1 MVDTSLDNKAFVY
14 RGFSAVTILP
24 PRSLLHPPLTPIR
37 PSDRSEHAGHWM
49 TSGNSW
55 YPFVLV
61 ASYSFSFQM
70 LIAVCDYIPDE
81 FCNMQ
86 TVSSLRADTGA
97 FSQHHCIIPGNC
109 LAHGTAWRI
118 SGIQK
123 HVLNEWIQSLN
134 CFCGFMTCW
143 ASHTQWNPK
152 VPEWL
157 LLASLVSVLDPHHMG
172 NSKIPQW
179 TRVSRYYTPAT
190 DGASL
195 RVNVGITSSETLPSS
210 RPQTEWGNFFF
221 LCSSD
226 KIYHGTYPTHS
237 LHHLFIWMLTCLCH

>member
-1 MVDTSLDNKAFVY
+1 MVSLPESKPQSLQRIQAQHPEVLHDLVEQDVISPSYFHHCGLQMVDTSLDNKAFTY

-24 PRSLLHPPLTPIR
+24 PRSLLHPPLTPIQ
-37 PSDRSEHAGHWM
+37 PSDRSEHAGHWI

-70 LIAVCDYIPDE
+70 LIAVCDYISDE

-123 HVLNEWIQSLN
+123 HVLNE
-134 CFCGFMTCW
+134 
-143 ASHTQWNPK
+143 
-152 VPEWL
+152 
-157 LLASLVSVLDPHHMG
+157 
-172 NSKIPQW
+172 
-179 TRVSRYYTPAT
+179 
-190 DGASL
+190 
-195 RVNVGITSSETLPSS
+195 
-210 RPQTEWGNFFF
+210 
-221 LCSSD
+221 
-226 KIYHGTYPTHS
+226 
-237 LHHLFIWMLTCLCH
+237 